1 LQVFS
6 FVLEGCVSALGTG
19 FKADVLQDRGLAAL
33 FFLPAVIFPLSLR
46 QIGHKDQLKW
56 IQSN

>member
-1 LQVFS
+1 
-6 FVLEGCVSALGTG
+6 
-19 FKADVLQDRGLAAL
+19 VLQDRGLAAL